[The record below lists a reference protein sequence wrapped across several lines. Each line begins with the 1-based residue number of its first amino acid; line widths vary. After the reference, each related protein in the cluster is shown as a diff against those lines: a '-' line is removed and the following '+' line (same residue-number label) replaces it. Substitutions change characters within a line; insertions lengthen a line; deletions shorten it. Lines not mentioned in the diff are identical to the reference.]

1 MSPWIQQDANL
12 PIVWC
17 DIDCSAKIEDT
28 DIHLFVQINGFL
40 KVSES
45 SWQLSLKRVTFAEPM
60 LGTNQNVVITQE
72 TQNMLAYYMLK
83 NFVSYSNKGDGPVVS
98 QSMYVTF
105 LIHREYEGML
115 PVLRE
120 WEDNDWLNY
129 ALSHGA
135 SLWGSPSS
143 TRLGS
148 LSGPED
154 SWSFSL

>member
-1 MSPWIQQDANL
+1 
-12 PIVWC
+12 
-17 DIDCSAKIEDT
+17 
-28 DIHLFVQINGFL
+28 
-40 KVSES
+40 
-45 SWQLSLKRVTFAEPM
+45 M

-83 NFVSYSNKGDGPVVS
+83 HFVSYSNKGDGPVVS

-115 PVLRE
+115 PVVRE

-154 SWSFSL
+154 S